1 MFCPRLNFRVLSLHS
16 SVSSYNLCKFV
27 ESWNYLLHKCNQKH
41 FCTCKVIDPPIDLVR
56 ASIQVVKASKD
67 STKTVGILSF
77 FPLASTTFGSL
88 RQSLYMLASATMSFS
103 AAHSLVYI
111 CIIYI
116 QYISHSLLCIS
127 LQPNKCVFESLSPSF
142 VFLPLRCLLCL
153 PHYNVRVLSLRRGFV
168 TRACMLV
175 SLAGRISTDNGCA
188 RCRQGERTV

>member
-1 MFCPRLNFRVLSLHS
+1 MQCTRHERQATAIETYTFARTSSHLVDCPVFYSLILWKWTFQVFCPRLNFRVLSLHS

-111 CIIYI
+111 CIIYTWYTI
-116 QYISHSLLCIS
+116 YIS
-127 LQPNKCVFESLSPSF
+127 FPSMYI
-142 VFLPLRCLLCL
+142 L
-153 PHYNVRVLSLRRGFV
+153 
-168 TRACMLV
+168 T
-175 SLAGRISTDNGCA
+175 TK
-188 RCRQGERTV
+188 